1 MEHGLTKVLDMYTE
15 SIYGAC
21 ADTLPY
27 VLDQFQEELEKLNE
41 QTREKTGEGIY
52 EHLIARV
59 KSEESMREKCTR
71 KGIPQTSHSALRDIT
86 DAIGMRVITRF
97 IDDIFMITD
106 YIRTIPNAKIVQEKD
121 YIRHAKPNGYR
132 SYHMIVAY
140 TVPWTDI
147 DGNEP
152 GMYYIEI
159 QLRTIAMDSWASLEH
174 QLKYK
179 QDIKNQ
185 KLIVSELKRCADE
198 LAGCDLSM
206 QTIRNLIRGE

>member
-1 MEHGLTKVLDMYTE
+1 METE

-27 VLDQFQEELEKLNE
+27 VLDRFQDQLEKLNNR
-41 QTREKTGEGIY
+41 TKEKTGEGIY

-59 KSEESMREKCTR
+59 KSEESMREKCVR
-71 KGIPQTSHSALRDIT
+71 KGIPQTSYCALRDIT

-97 IDDIFMITD
+97 VDDIFEIAD
-106 YIRTIPNAKIVQEKD
+106 YIRSIENVKVVKEKD
-121 YIRHAKPNGYR
+121 YVRHAKPNGYR
-132 SYHMIVAY
+132 SYHMIITY
-140 TVPWTDI
+140 TVPWADI
-147 DGNEP
+147 EGNEP
-152 GMYYIEI
+152 GTYYIEI

>member
-1 MEHGLTKVLDMYTE
+1 MVTE

-27 VLDQFQEELEKLNE
+27 VLDRFQDELVKLND

-59 KSEESMREKCTR
+59 KSEKSMLEKCNR
-71 KGIPQTSHSALRDIT
+71 RGIPQTSFCALRDIK
-86 DAIGMRVITRF
+86 DAIGVRVITRF
-97 IDDIFMITD
+97 VDDIFTIAE
-106 YIRTIPNAKIVQEKD
+106 YIRNIEGVEIVQEKD
-121 YIRHAKPNGYR
+121 YVRHSKPNGYR
-132 SYHMIVAY
+132 SYHMIIAY
-140 TVPWTDI
+140 TVPWPDI
-147 DGNEP
+147 EGNDP
-152 GMYYIEI
+152 GMYYVEI

-179 QDIKNQ
+179 QNIKNQ